1 MCYSVNPKAAY
12 LLEQFSS
19 LVFFETMRNNYRFF
33 LDSLEELFEIYMHNL
48 PYSLRSL
55 PYPEQADIQWGE
67 TILPNL
73 RNTMDYIDECYVKI
87 KSGDFTYLDCVGDI
101 RSNDKG
107 LSEFSPHWMDD
118 LPKDRVE
125 KCWDYYSIAK
135 SYASI
140 IGNTYPTYWE
150 KGFLEENFP
159 SLSRFNNIDVMLPV
173 SYPIYRINPK
183 VKVYS
188 KEKVIK
194 TGIYVCNEF
203 DNKLKFLAA
212 SPEDDN
218 GFAPRYAIQDQETG
232 RNIYYE
238 TTWTLVERIA
248 DESGSSETIQIE
260 NLKGFAGQTCQRTGN
275 WWSPANQLQSRYFE
289 QGEIFPKVE
298 DNSWGETIWYLEVT
312 NKK

>member
-1 MCYSVNPKAAY
+1 MNYEVNPKATY

-48 PYSLRSL
+48 PYNLRSL

-67 TILPNL
+67 TVLPNL

-159 SLSRFNNIDVMLPV
+159 SLSIFNNIDVMLPV

-183 VKVYS
+183 VKVHS
-188 KEKVIK
+188 KEKIIK
-194 TGIYVCNEF
+194 TGVYVCNKF

-212 SPEDDN
+212 SSEDDN

-248 DESGSSETIQIE
+248 DEGGSSETIQIE

-275 WWSPANQLQSRYFE
+275 WWSPANQLQSHYFE
-289 QGEIFPKVE
+289 QGEVFPEVE
-298 DNSWGETIWYLEVT
+298 NNSWGETIWYLEVT